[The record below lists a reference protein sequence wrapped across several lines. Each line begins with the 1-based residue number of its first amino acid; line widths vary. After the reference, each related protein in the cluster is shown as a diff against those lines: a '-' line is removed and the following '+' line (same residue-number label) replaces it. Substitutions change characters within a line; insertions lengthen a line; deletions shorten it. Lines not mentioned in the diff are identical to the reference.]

1 MGFHLPCTDSRSFV
15 GCSFMSTRHHLAP
28 TKTNPCLKGFLIV
41 SKPIKPWSPIIW
53 LTQSYLAY
61 LLPVSHSP
69 STNTRLWP
77 HLIFFLCTTRV
88 EFYCLKSKNKYMLWW
103 ALLLNQVKCA
113 TSISPTWGHWC
124 PYQCLRIFLLEP
136 LALVSSKCSTTSWHS
151 PCLLPLPKWIF
162 FSSYPRHFPKYFF
175 NFRRG
180 SYTWGCPLPFI
191 PNDLIQGRE
200 VA

>member
-1 MGFHLPCTDSRSFV
+1 MYTKLSWLQFWNGFLLLSHASIPRGWCHVSPNLIPILFFWDMGFHLPCTDSRSFV

-88 EFYCLKSKNKYMLWW
+88 EFYCLTSKTRYMLWR
-103 ALLLNQVKCA
+103 ALLPSQAKCVHK
-113 TSISPTWGHWC
+113 IILH
-124 PYQCLRIFLLEP
+124 
-136 LALVSSKCSTTSWHS
+136 
-151 PCLLPLPKWIF
+151 
-162 FSSYPRHFPKYFF
+162 
-175 NFRRG
+175 
-180 SYTWGCPLPFI
+180 
-191 PNDLIQGRE
+191 
-200 VA
+200 